1 MAKATANTL
10 RGRIFKSTGSWY
22 EVVGEDGVAYQA
34 RIRGKFRL
42 DGRKVTNPVAVGDW
56 VTLELLE
63 NEDSQ
68 AVITA
73 IEDRT
78 NYIIRQ
84 SPKKTAHAHILATN
98 LDQALL
104 IATLTFPR
112 TSLGFIDRFLVTAE
126 AFGVPAA
133 IVFNKTDLYEEEQ
146 LEDIQIYRWMY
157 EELGYPVLFTS
168 ALAEEGIGALRLQ
181 IEGKTTLVT
190 GHSGVGK
197 STLLNLLSP
206 EISQKTGEVSTFAN
220 KGTHTTTF
228 AEMFAISDTTNIID
242 TPGIKELGL
251 VDFEKAEIGRYF
263 PEFKSRLDD
272 CKFYNCTHIHEPG
285 CAVLE
290 ALEANE
296 ISVTRY
302 HSYLSMVQGEESH
315 R

>member
-1 MAKATANTL
+1 M

-22 EVVGEDGVAYQA
+22 EVETEDGDHWQC

-56 VTLELLE
+56 VEIEPLEGE
-63 NEDSQ
+63 EGQ
-68 AVITA
+68 AVITQ
-73 IEDRT
+73 IHERR
-78 NYIIRQ
+78 NYIIRV

-98 LDQALL
+98 LDQALV
-104 IATLTFPR
+104 IATLSHPR

-126 AFGVPAA
+126 AFGVPAG
-133 IVFNKTDLYEEEQ
+133 IVFNKTDLHDEQ
-146 LEDIQIYRWMY
+146 QQEDLQIYRFMY

-168 ALAEEGIGALRLQ
+168 ALSEDGIGALQLQ
-181 IEGKTTLVT
+181 LHEKTTLVT

-206 EISQKTGEVSTFAN
+206 DIEQRTGEVSTFAN

-228 AEMFAISDTTNIID
+228 AEMFALPNGGHIID

-251 VDFEKAEIGRYF
+251 VDFEKDEIGRYF
-263 PEFKSRLDD
+263 PEFKALLDD
-272 CKFYNCTHIHEPG
+272 CKFYNCTHVHEPG

-290 ALEANE
+290 ALEAGE
-296 ISVTRY
+296 ISITRY
-302 HSYLSMVQGEESH
+302 HSYLSMLEGDDN
-315 R
+315 RR

>member
-1 MAKATANTL
+1 M

-22 EVVGEDGVAYQA
+22 EVRTTEGEAYHC

-56 VTLELLE
+56 VDIDHLPGEE
-63 NEDSQ
+63 GQ
-68 AVITA
+68 AVITR
-73 IEDRT
+73 IHERQ

-104 IATLTFPR
+104 IATLYYPK

-126 AFGVPAA
+126 AFGVPAT
-133 IVFNKTDLYEEEQ
+133 IVFNKFDLYDEETQED
-146 LEDIQIYRWMY
+146 LEVYRWMY
-157 EELGYPVLFTS
+157 GKLGYPVLFTS
-168 ALAEEGIGALRLQ
+168 AVDQTGIDDLRAVLR
-181 IEGKTTLVT
+181 GKTTLVA

-197 STLLNLLSP
+197 SSLLNELAP
-206 EISQKTGEVSTFAN
+206 HIAQKTGEVSSFAN

-228 AEMFAISDTTNIID
+228 AEMFSLDSDSHIID

-251 VDFEKAEIGRYF
+251 VDFEKDEIARYF
-263 PEFKSRLDD
+263 PEFKDRLDA
-272 CKFYNCTHIHEPG
+272 CKFYNCTHVHEPG

-290 ALEANE
+290 ALEAGE
-296 ISVTRY
+296 VSETRY
-302 HSYLSMVQGEESH
+302 HSYLSMLEGDDN
-315 R
+315 RR